1 MQVNWTE
8 AARCIGKHQL
18 RLLVLIG
25 SSVTLSPAQAGLDE
39 ILAEWL
45 VDAEIETLPDLT
57 TAPQRASCSV
67 PEDAL
72 AIAPANPSDWTP
84 ITKAVPGL
92 QIKATLKDDHQ
103 GRFLLR
109 LPQDWNGKLVVAG
122 ASGTRSEFNG
132 DLVISDFVLQKG
144 YASQNKGTMNSKMAE
159 KSDPNAC
166 PLNPVADCP
175 AGSATCPLVY
185 SFLLDNENS
194 LAEWGER
201 INQAALIAKALIKE
215 HYEPQLSRTYAMGV
229 SNGGYQVRK
238 AIEDHPET
246 FDGGVEWEAVL
257 WQTHGPNFIGEL
269 PVGLKHFPS
278 YYDKGLDPDSAEAIT
293 IQAANFPPDLVE
305 NGTSLWTLNRS
316 HFWELTQCLYVRKL
330 DPAYNKESASFAAFA
345 SYDYITRPESV
356 RETITTFANS
366 GIVRRP
372 LIGVHGTLDALITL
386 KGHARPYKAMVEG
399 RGFGRNYHLYEIQN
413 GNHADSLRGTAVGK
427 QLPHLE
433 LIQPHAQKA
442 FELLEAWV
450 ERGIKPPPSQCVQRG
465 GTIVDRPNA
474 TECENL
480 LELERPISKTRSL
493 GDSITLP

>member
-1 MQVNWTE
+1 M
-8 AARCIGKHQL
+8 AKHQL
-18 RLLVLIG
+18 ELLLLIG
-25 SSVTLSPAQAGLDE
+25 LTVNPSPAQAGLDE
-39 ILAEWL
+39 VLAEWL
-45 VDAEIETLPDLT
+45 IDPEIKTLPDLT

-72 AIAPANPSDWTP
+72 AIAPANPADWTP
-84 ITKAVPGL
+84 ITKAVPGIL
-92 QIKATLKDDHQ
+92 IKSTLKDDPQ

-109 LPQDWNGKLVVAG
+109 LPRDWNGKLVVAG

-144 YASQNKGTMNSKMAE
+144 YAYASQNKGTMNAKLAD

-175 AGSATCPLVY
+175 AGSASCPLVY

-201 INQAALIAKALIKE
+201 INQAALIAKALIAE
-215 HYEPQLSRTYAMGV
+215 HYEPKLSRTYAMGV

-257 WQTHGPNFIGEL
+257 WRPEGPNFIGEL

-278 YYDKGLDPDSAEAIT
+278 YYDRRLDPNSAEAMS

-316 HFWELTQCLYVRKL
+316 QLWEVTECLYVRKL
-330 DPAYNKESASFAAFA
+330 DPGYNKQSTSFAAFA
-345 SYDYITRPESV
+345 NYDYATRPESV
-356 RETITTFANS
+356 RETVTTFANS

-386 KGHARPYKAMVEG
+386 KGHGRPYKAMVEG
-399 RGFGRNYHLYEIQN
+399 RGFGRNYRLYEIQN
-413 GNHADSLRGTAVGK
+413 GNHSDSFRGTAVGK
-427 QLPHLE
+427 QLPSLE
-433 LIQPHAQKA
+433 LIQPHAHKA

-450 ERGIKPPPSQCVQRG
+450 ERGIRPPPSQCVQRG
-465 GTIVDRPNA
+465 GMIVDRPQA

-480 LELERPISKTRSL
+480 LELERPISNSGSL
-493 GDSITLP
+493 E